1 MDPLL
6 IDLFSAYFSAR
17 KNKRNTLSAL
27 EFELNYEKEIFKL
40 YQELKSG
47 NYEISKSTAFII
59 FDPVQR
65 EIIASSFR
73 DRVIHHLIFNY
84 INPIFEPTFI
94 YDSYSCRKNK
104 GTHFGIKRINKFIK
118 SCSNNYQN
126 NCYVL
131 KLDLSGYFM
140 NISHNILYKKIEKKI
155 LRNKNICNFDYQLIL
170 KLIKKIIFYNYTK
183 NCLIKG
189 NFKNW
194 QGLPKNKSLF
204 FAKKNCGLPI
214 GNLTSQLFSNIYLND
229 LDHFI
234 KRKLKIKYYGRYVDD
249 LIIIHK
255 DKNYLKNL
263 KITIEKYLKDNLNL
277 ELNYKKN
284 YLQDYYRGF
293 KFLGVIIKS
302 YRIYI
307 SNRIK
312 HSFYIKIG
320 KINNIIKNNEINVKN
335 KAILSVI
342 NSYLGII
349 KHYNSYNLR
358 KKMLASRF
366 CNSFFNGYR
375 INNSNYYKVIILL

>member
-1 MDPLL
+1 
-6 IDLFSAYFSAR
+6 
-17 KNKRNTLSAL
+17 
-27 EFELNYEKEIFKL
+27 
-40 YQELKSG
+40 
-47 NYEISKSTAFII
+47 
-59 FDPVQR
+59 
-65 EIIASSFR
+65 
-73 DRVIHHLIFNY
+73 
-84 INPIFEPTFI
+84 
-94 YDSYSCRKNK
+94 
-104 GTHFGIKRINKFIK
+104 
-118 SCSNNYQN
+118 
-126 NCYVL
+126 
-131 KLDLSGYFM
+131 M

-170 KLIKKIIFYNYTK
+170 KLIKKIIFNNYTK

-189 NFKNW
+189 SFKNW

-293 KFLGVIIKS
+293 KFLGVIIKP

-320 KINNIIKNNEINVKN
+320 KINNIIKNNEINVKS

-349 KHYNSYNLR
+349 KHYNTYNLR